1 MKNLIK
7 TAMMLG
13 ALVAV
18 AALLWSPSPVRAG
31 IDTVGQGRAL
41 NLTRACFPVIGDSAA
56 VVAATL
62 AAAVASGELN
72 TGSLYMVRCE
82 TDAWV
87 RFGAAAVT
95 AAPNDWRINS
105 GEVHF
110 IATGGRQK
118 MRHMSFRNVT
128 ADGDCILMEC
138 L

>member
-7 TAMMLG
+7 TAMLLG
-13 ALVAV
+13 AFVAV

-41 NLTRACFPVIGDSAA
+41 NLARACFPVIGDSAT
-56 VVAATL
+56 VVAATA
-62 AAAVASGELN
+62 AAAVASGELS
-72 TGSLYMVRCE
+72 TGSLFMVRCE

-95 AAPNDWRINS
+95 AAPDDWRINA

-110 IATGGRQK
+110 IPTGGRER
-118 MRHMSFRNVT
+118 MRHMSFRNVLI
-128 ADGDCILMEC
+128 DGDCILMEC